1 MNSTGI
7 NLVTKVGDGSMHEAT
22 LGLLQLNAMLL
33 QPDKHYLE
41 IVQVVR
47 GTGDLDVVK
56 VANYIGQTKEA
67 LIHGL
72 LKNGRHISHT
82 DQQSSVLV

>member
-1 MNSTGI
+1 
-7 NLVTKVGDGSMHEAT
+7 MHEAT

-72 LKNGRHISHT
+72 LKNGRRMHKPHRPAVQCTGIT
-82 DQQSSVLV
+82 LNMYLW